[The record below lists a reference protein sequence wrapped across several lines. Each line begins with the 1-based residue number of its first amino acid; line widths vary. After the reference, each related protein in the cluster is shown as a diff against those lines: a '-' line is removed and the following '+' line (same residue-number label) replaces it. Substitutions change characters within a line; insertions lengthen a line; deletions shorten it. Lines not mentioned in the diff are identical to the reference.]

1 MTIRLHETLRAL
13 RQQSGMTQSALA
25 EALGVSDRAV
35 SRWETAAALLLM
47 LEEPGLAHLPG
58 LQEMREVLSP
68 RLA

>member
-25 EALGVSDRAV
+25 EALAVSDRAV
-35 SRWETAAALLLM
+35 SRWETAAALPDVTLL
-47 LEEPGLAHLPG
+47 PRLAHLPG
-58 LQEMREVLSP
+58 LQEMREALIP

>member
-35 SRWETAAALLLM
+35 SRWETAVSLN
-47 LEEPGLAHLPG
+47 
-58 LQEMREVLSP
+58 
-68 RLA
+68 